1 MTGTFRVALSSD
13 FKKADGSPTFPDFD
27 LAPLRSAPNV
37 EVAFLDDVNPMLS
50 TRFTPAT
57 PLRADQLEDFD
68 ALILLIHR
76 FDATSV
82 PKSGRLAAVAR
93 FGVGYDTVNVA
104 DCTAGDIALCI
115 TPDGVRRPVAVSIL
129 TFMLALTGKMMVK
142 DRLARSG
149 PDGFATKG
157 QYMGVGLVGKTL
169 GSLGVGNI
177 GAEMFR
183 LARPFDM
190 KFIAHDPFAD
200 PKVAAELDIELVG
213 VEDLFARADILTV
226 NCPLTPDTHHIVN
239 AERLALMKRTA
250 YLINTAR
257 GPIVDQKALTKVLQE
272 GGIAGA
278 GLDVFEVEPTDPND
292 PLLKLDNVIVAPHAL
307 CWTDQCFA
315 GIGAADVKAVLDIQH
330 GRVPRGVVNRQV
342 LDSDGFKA
350 RLESYRKRF
359 GS

>member
-1 MTGTFRVALSSD
+1 MARKFRVALSSD

-37 EVAFLDDVNPMLS
+37 EVEFLEDTNPMLS

-76 FDATSV
+76 FDAASV
-82 PKSGRLAAVAR
+82 PKSGRLAVVAR

-104 DCTAGDIALCI
+104 DCTAAGIALVI

-142 DRLARSG
+142 DKLARRG

-169 GSLGVGNI
+169 GSLGIGNI

-183 LARPFDM
+183 MARPFDM

-200 PKVAAELDIELVG
+200 PKVAAEIGVELVG
-213 VEDLFARADILTV
+213 IEDVFARSDILAV
-226 NCPLTPDTHHIVN
+226 NCPLTPATHHIVD
-239 AERLALMKRTA
+239 AERLGLMKKTS
-250 YLINTAR
+250 YFINTAR
-257 GPIVDQKALTKVLQE
+257 GGIVDQKALTRVLQE
-272 GGIAGA
+272 QRIAGA
-278 GLDVFEVEPTDPND
+278 GLDVFEQEPTDPDD

-330 GRVPRGVVNRQV
+330 GLVPRGVVNREV
-342 LDSDGFKA
+342 LDSPSFKA
-350 RLESYRKRF
+350 RLEDYRSRF
-359 GS
+359 GA

>member
-1 MTGTFRVALSSD
+1 MSGKFRVALSSD
-13 FKKADGSPTFPDFD
+13 FRKADGSPTFPDFD
-27 LAPLRSAPNV
+27 LGPLLSAPDV
-37 EVAFLDDVNPMLS
+37 EVAFLDDSNRMLS
-50 TRFTPAT
+50 ANFTPAT
-57 PLRADQLEDFD
+57 PLQAGQLEDFD

-76 FDATSV
+76 FDASSV
-82 PKSGRLAAVAR
+82 PKSGRLAVVAR

-142 DRLARSG
+142 DRLARRG
-149 PDGFATKG
+149 PEGFAIKG
-157 QYMGVGLVGKTL
+157 QHMGVGLVGKTL
-169 GSLGVGNI
+169 ASLGVGNI

-200 PKVAAELDIELVG
+200 TGVAAELGIELVG
-213 VEDLFARADILTV
+213 IDDVFTRADILTV
-226 NCPLTPDTHHIVN
+226 NCPLTPDTHHLVN
-239 AERLALMKRTA
+239 AGRLALMKKTA

-272 GGIAGA
+272 ERIAGA

-292 PLLKLDNVIVAPHAL
+292 PLLKLDSVIVAPHAIG
-307 CWTDQCFA
+307 WTDQCFA
-315 GIGAADVKAVLDIQH
+315 GIGAADVRAVLDIQH
-330 GRVPRGVVNRQV
+330 GRIPRGVVNRDV
-342 LDSDGFKA
+342 IERPGFK
-350 RLESYRKRF
+350 RKLAAYGQRF
-359 GS
+359 GA